1 VEIKNLTPLLI
12 FNLILF
18 LTFSLASNT
27 FIGIEIFN
35 TIFYII
41 FHITFIYFIF
51 FHYHF
56 SIYLLAFV
64 YGILFDVILINSI
77 GSHLICFLIIISIFI
92 FIKKYLYLLSPYQ
105 ISFTIFITLITS
117 ILFEILIFFI
127 LNNIISSPGQI
138 IENIIISI
146 IMFVPTIYVLN
157 KIDK

>member
-1 VEIKNLTPLLI
+1 MEIKNLTPLLI